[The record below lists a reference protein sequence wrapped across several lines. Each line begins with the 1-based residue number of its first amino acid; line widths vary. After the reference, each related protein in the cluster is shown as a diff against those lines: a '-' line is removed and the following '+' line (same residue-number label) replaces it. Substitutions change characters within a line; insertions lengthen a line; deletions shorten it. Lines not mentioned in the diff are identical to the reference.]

1 MTNSN
6 NHSFMNKKKKEIS
19 KYTVAQ
25 RLKEQAINSYTDYQ
39 KSREHLTGKEVS
51 NFLRS
56 GSTGELPECHR

>member
-6 NHSFMNKKKKEIS
+6 NYSSMNKKKKEIS
-19 KYTVAQ
+19 KYIVDQ
-25 RLKEQAINSYTDYQ
+25 RLKEQANSSYTDYQ
-39 KSREHLTGKEVS
+39 KNREYLTGKEVS